1 MSTGST
7 RSEPM
12 QKLMHRWLP
21 ALVVVVSVAA
31 GCVSSAPPEVMDET
45 QRYTEAVELSPP
57 DLSGSSSLE
66 QALEERRSGR
76 DFAAA
81 ELPLGTIGQLFWSG
95 QGITDDA
102 GHRTAPSA
110 GARYPIELYAIS
122 NSTFMHY
129 LPEGHRVEQ
138 RADTT
143 TLERL
148 SAAAFQ
154 QGFVSDAPVVLVIA
168 AVPARTEAEYGAV
181 AHDLVNREAGHVAQN
196 ILLQATSLGLAA
208 VPVGGFD
215 PAEVARLLALAPG
228 EDVLYLLPV
237 GYPGTADGS

>member
-1 MSTGST
+1 MK
-7 RSEPM
+7 PM
-12 QKLMHRWLP
+12 NRALS
-21 ALVVVVSVAA
+21 ALVLVAVVTA

-45 QRYTEAVELSPP
+45 QRFSETIELAEPE
-57 DLSGSSSLE
+57 LSGSSSLE
-66 QALEERRSGR
+66 QTLEERRSTR
-76 DFAAA
+76 DFTAE
-81 ELPLGTIGQLFWSG
+81 ELPLDTLGQLFWAG

-122 NSTFMHY
+122 ASTFMHY

-138 RADTT
+138 RTDTT
-143 TLERL
+143 TLSLL

-154 QGFVSDAPVVLVIA
+154 QGFVSDAPLVLVIT

-237 GYPGTADGS
+237 GYPAAADGS

>member
-1 MSTGST
+1 MK
-7 RSEPM
+7 PM
-12 QKLMHRWLP
+12 NRALS
-21 ALVVVVSVAA
+21 ALVLVAVVTA

-45 QRYTEAVELSPP
+45 QRYSESFELAEPELS
-57 DLSGSSSLE
+57 GFSSLE
-66 QALEERRSGR
+66 QTLEERRSTR
-76 DFAAA
+76 DFTA
-81 ELPLGTIGQLFWSG
+81 EEVPLDTIGQLFWAG
-95 QGITDDA
+95 QGITDDV

-122 NSTFMHY
+122 ASTFMHY

-138 RADTT
+138 RTDTT
-143 TLERL
+143 TLSLL

-154 QGFVSDAPVVLVIA
+154 QGFVSDAPLVLVIT

-215 PAEVARLLALAPG
+215 PADVARLLALAPG

-237 GYPGTADGS
+237 GYPAATDGS

>member
-1 MSTGST
+1 
-7 RSEPM
+7 
-12 QKLMHRWLP
+12 
-21 ALVVVVSVAA
+21 
-31 GCVSSAPPEVMDET
+31 MDQT
-45 QRYTEAVELSPP
+45 QRYSETIELDPP
-57 DLSGSSSLE
+57 DRSGSMSLE
-66 QALEERRSGR
+66 QSLEERRSAR
-76 DFAAA
+76 DFTAE
-81 ELPLGTIGQLFWSG
+81 ELPLDTIGQLFWAG
-95 QGITDDA
+95 QGVTDDA

-122 NSTFMHY
+122 ASTFMHY
-129 LPEGHRVEQ
+129 LPEGHRTEQ

-154 QGFVSDAPVVLVIA
+154 QGFVSDAPVVLVIT
-168 AVPARTEAEYGAV
+168 AVPARTEAKYGAV

-196 ILLQATSLGLAA
+196 VLLQATSLGLAA

-215 PAEVARLLALAPG
+215 PAGVARLLALAPG

-237 GYPGTADGS
+237 GYPATTDGS

>member
-1 MSTGST
+1 MK
-7 RSEPM
+7 PM
-12 QKLMHRWLP
+12 NSALS
-21 ALVVVVSVAA
+21 ALVLVAVVTA

-45 QRYTEAVELSPP
+45 QRYSESFELAEPE
-57 DLSGSSSLE
+57 LSGSSSLE
-66 QALEERRSGR
+66 QTLEERRSTR
-76 DFAAA
+76 DFTA
-81 ELPLGTIGQLFWSG
+81 EEVPLDTIGQLFWAG
-95 QGITDDA
+95 QGITDDV

-122 NSTFMHY
+122 ASTFMHY

-138 RADTT
+138 RTDTT
-143 TLERL
+143 TLSLL

-154 QGFVSDAPVVLVIA
+154 QGFVSDAPLVLVIT

-237 GYPGTADGS
+237 GYPAATDGS

>member
-1 MSTGST
+1 MK
-7 RSEPM
+7 PM
-12 QKLMHRWLP
+12 NSALS
-21 ALVVVVSVAA
+21 ALVLVAVVTA

-45 QRYTEAVELSPP
+45 QRYSETIELAEPE
-57 DLSGSSSLE
+57 LSGSSSLE
-66 QALEERRSGR
+66 QTLEERRSTR
-76 DFAAA
+76 DFTA
-81 ELPLGTIGQLFWSG
+81 EEVPLDTIGQLFWAG
-95 QGITDDA
+95 QGITDDV

-122 NSTFMHY
+122 ASTFMHY

-138 RADTT
+138 RTDTT
-143 TLERL
+143 TLSLL

-154 QGFVSDAPVVLVIA
+154 QGFVSDAPLVLVIT

-237 GYPGTADGS
+237 GYPAATDGS

>member
-1 MSTGST
+1 MTKKMT
-7 RSEPM
+7 KPM
-12 QKLMHRWLP
+12 NKALP
-21 ALVVVVSVAA
+21 TLILVAVVTA

-45 QRYTEAVELSPP
+45 QRYRETLDLAPP
-57 DLSGSSSLE
+57 ELSGSSSLE

-76 DFAAA
+76 DFTA
-81 ELPLGTIGQLFWSG
+81 EEVPLPTIGQLFWAG

-122 NSTFMHY
+122 ASTFMHY
-129 LPEGHRVEQ
+129 LPVGHRVEQ
-138 RADTT
+138 RTDTT
-143 TLERL
+143 TLARL

-154 QGFVSDAPVVLVIA
+154 QGFVSDAPVVLVITA
-168 AVPARTEAEYGAV
+168 IPARTEAEYGAV

-215 PAEVARLLALAPG
+215 PAEVERLLALAPG
-228 EDVLYLLPV
+228 EDVLYLIPV
-237 GYPGTADGS
+237 GTPASTDV

>member
-1 MSTGST
+1 MK
-7 RSEPM
+7 PM
-12 QKLMHRWLP
+12 NRALS
-21 ALVVVVSVAA
+21 ALVLVAVVTA

-45 QRYTEAVELSPP
+45 QRYSESFELAEPELS
-57 DLSGSSSLE
+57 GFSSLE
-66 QALEERRSGR
+66 QTLEERRSTR
-76 DFAAA
+76 DFTA
-81 ELPLGTIGQLFWSG
+81 EEVPLDTIGQLFWAG
-95 QGITDDA
+95 QGITDDV

-122 NSTFMHY
+122 ASTFMHY

-138 RADTT
+138 RTDTT
-143 TLERL
+143 TLSLL

-154 QGFVSDAPVVLVIA
+154 QGFVSDAPLVLVIT

-237 GYPGTADGS
+237 GYPAATDGS

>member
-1 MSTGST
+1 MKTT
-7 RSEPM
+7 
-12 QKLMHRWLP
+12 HRGLP
-21 ALVVVVSVAA
+21 ALVLVAVVGA
-31 GCVSSAPPEVMDET
+31 GCVSSAPPEVMDQT
-45 QRYTEAVELSPP
+45 QRYSETIELDHP
-57 DLSGSSSLE
+57 DRSGSMSLE
-66 QALEERRSGR
+66 QSLEERRSAR
-76 DFAAA
+76 DFTAE
-81 ELPLGTIGQLFWSG
+81 ELPLDTIGQLFWAG

-122 NSTFMHY
+122 ASTFMHY
-129 LPEGHRVEQ
+129 LPVGHRVEQ
-138 RADTT
+138 RADMT

-154 QGFVSDAPVVLVIA
+154 QGFVSDAPLVLVIT
-168 AVPARTEAEYGAV
+168 AVPARTEAEYGAA

-237 GYPGTADGS
+237 GYPATTDGS

>member
-1 MSTGST
+1 MK
-7 RSEPM
+7 PM
-12 QKLMHRWLP
+12 NRALS
-21 ALVVVVSVAA
+21 ALVLVAVVTA

-45 QRYTEAVELSPP
+45 QRYSKSFELAKPE
-57 DLSGSSSLE
+57 LSGSSSLE
-66 QALEERRSGR
+66 QTLEERRSTR
-76 DFAAA
+76 DFTA
-81 ELPLGTIGQLFWSG
+81 EEVPLDTIGQLFWAG
-95 QGITDDA
+95 QGITDDD

-122 NSTFMHY
+122 ASTFMHY

-138 RADTT
+138 RTDTT
-143 TLERL
+143 TLSLL

-154 QGFVSDAPVVLVIA
+154 QGFVSDAPLVLVIT

-237 GYPGTADGS
+237 GYPAATDGS

>member
-1 MSTGST
+1 VT
-7 RSEPM
+7 RPM
-12 QKLMHRWLP
+12 NRTVP
-21 ALVVVVSVAA
+21 ALVVVAVVSA

-45 QRYTEAVELSPP
+45 QRYSETLALTPAE
-57 DLSGSSSLE
+57 LSGSSSLE
-66 QALEERRSGR
+66 QTLEERRSGR
-76 DFAAA
+76 EFTA
-81 ELPLGTIGQLFWSG
+81 EQLSLDTIGQLFWAG

-110 GARYPIELYAIS
+110 GARYPIEIYAIS
-122 NSTFMHY
+122 ASTFMHY
-129 LPEGHRVEQ
+129 LPVGHRVEQ
-138 RADTT
+138 RTDAA
-143 TLERL
+143 TLSRL

-154 QGFVSDAPVVLVIA
+154 QGFVSDAPVVLVIT

-228 EDVLYLLPV
+228 EDVLYLVPV
-237 GYPGTADGS
+237 GYPATTDES

>member
-1 MSTGST
+1 MK
-7 RSEPM
+7 PM
-12 QKLMHRWLP
+12 NRALS
-21 ALVVVVSVAA
+21 ALVLVAVVTA

-45 QRYTEAVELSPP
+45 QRYSKSFELAEPE
-57 DLSGSSSLE
+57 LSGSSSLE
-66 QALEERRSGR
+66 QTLEERRSTR
-76 DFAAA
+76 DFTA
-81 ELPLGTIGQLFWSG
+81 EEVPLDTIGQLFWAG
-95 QGITDDA
+95 QGITDDV

-122 NSTFMHY
+122 ASTFMHY

-138 RADTT
+138 RTDTT
-143 TLERL
+143 TLSLL
-148 SAAAFQ
+148 SPAAFQ
-154 QGFVSDAPVVLVIA
+154 QGFVSDAPLVLVIT

-237 GYPGTADGS
+237 GYPAATDGS

>member
-1 MSTGST
+1 MK
-7 RSEPM
+7 PM
-12 QKLMHRWLP
+12 NSALS
-21 ALVVVVSVAA
+21 ALVLVAVVTA

-45 QRYTEAVELSPP
+45 QRYSESFELAEPE
-57 DLSGSSSLE
+57 LSGSSSLE
-66 QALEERRSGR
+66 QTLEERRSTR
-76 DFAAA
+76 DFTA
-81 ELPLGTIGQLFWSG
+81 EEVPLDTIGQLFWAG
-95 QGITDDA
+95 QGITDDV

-122 NSTFMHY
+122 ASTFMHY

-138 RADTT
+138 RTDTT
-143 TLERL
+143 TLSLL

-154 QGFVSDAPVVLVIA
+154 QGFVSDAPLVLVIT
-168 AVPARTEAEYGAV
+168 AVPVRTEAEYGAV

-237 GYPGTADGS
+237 GYPAATDGS